1 MKKFFLLIF
10 TFIFIFSCNNS
21 SDLKET
27 QSDKITEEEK
37 VKFEKLQNMSPFL
50 GVLKTINPYDDVFS
64 EYDYKYSM
72 YFRIKRGEKE
82 EFFIPSENNPKN
94 LFKSSFI
101 FFLLKNKH

>member
-37 VKFEKLQNMSPFL
+37 VKFEKLQNMSPSL
-50 GVLKTINPYDDVFS
+50 GV
-64 EYDYKYSM
+64 
-72 YFRIKRGEKE
+72 
-82 EFFIPSENNPKN
+82 
-94 LFKSSFI
+94 
-101 FFLLKNKH
+101 

>member
-37 VKFEKLQNMSPFL
+37 VKFEKIQNMSPSL
-50 GVLKTINPYDDVFS
+50 EILKTINPYDDVF
-64 EYDYKYSM
+64 
-72 YFRIKRGEKE
+72 
-82 EFFIPSENNPKN
+82 
-94 LFKSSFI
+94 L
-101 FFLLKNKH
+101 